1 MNLRPGVAISTGRKF
16 MPEKLSQAFAEALK
30 PINHTFIRYG
40 SPPGFGVRVTPTG
53 ARSWIFDY
61 RPGGGRRAAMRRLTL
76 GKVEALPFAKAR
88 RRAEDLFHR
97 TRLGE
102 DPAAV
107 RDDKR
112 AAPTLEAVA
121 ARFMAEEIR
130 PARKPATARYYD
142 NLLRIHILPTLGN
155 KRAREIAHSDVAK
168 LHRAIGAG
176 GKQITAN
183 RAIELV
189 SSLYGWAGKAG
200 EVSRDMN
207 PARDVSRF
215 REQARTRYLSDD
227 ELARLGAA
235 LELGETAG
243 LPLPV
248 SSSKHARKPENQRAK
263 ISPYA
268 AGAIRLLA
276 LTGCRLGEV
285 LNLKWS
291 EVDLERGLIHLE
303 DSKTG
308 ARPVWLNAAA
318 LAVLAELENI
328 RVGAYVIA
336 GERPDVPRKDLNRP
350 WRQVLK
356 HAGLEG
362 VSLHT
367 LRHTHASVGVGAGI
381 GLPLVGALL
390 GHKVA
395 STTLR
400 YAHVGNIPAR
410 RASETIGAAIAA
422 AMERRPGAPVV
433 PLRGG
438 KRS

>member
-1 MNLRPGVAISTGRKF
+1 MPG
-16 MPEKLSQAFAEALK
+16 KLSQAFAEALK
-30 PINHTFIRYG
+30 PTNHTFIRYG

-53 ARSWIFDY
+53 ARSWVFDY
-61 RPGGGRRAAMRRLTL
+61 RPGGGRRATMRRLTL
-76 GKVEALPFAKAR
+76 GKVEDLPFAKAR
-88 RRAEDLFHR
+88 RRAAELFHK

-102 DPAAV
+102 DPAGV

-121 ARFMAEEIR
+121 ERFMAEEIR

-142 NLLRIHILPTLGN
+142 NLLRIHILPALGSR
-155 KRAREIAHSDVAK
+155 RARELTHSDVAK
-168 LHRAIGAG
+168 LHRAIGAIG
-176 GKQITAN
+176 TQVTAN

-189 SSLYGWAGKAG
+189 SSLYGWAGKAS
-200 EVSRDMN
+200 EVPRDTN

-215 REQARTRYLSDD
+215 REQARTRYLSDH
-227 ELARLGAA
+227 ELARLGAS
-235 LELGETAG
+235 LELGETEG
-243 LPLPV
+243 LPYTAT
-248 SSSKHARKPENQRAK
+248 SKYARKPENQRTK

-291 EVDLERGLIHLE
+291 EVDLQRGLVMLE

-318 LAVLAELENI
+318 LAVLAELEKI
-328 RVGAYVIA
+328 RVSEFVIV

-350 WRQVLK
+350 WRQVVK
-356 HAGLEG
+356 HAELEG

-367 LRHTHASVGVGAGI
+367 LRHTHASIGVGAGI

-390 GHKVA
+390 GHRVA
-395 STTLR
+395 ATTQR
-400 YAHVGNIPAR
+400 YAHIANDPAR
-410 RASETIGAAIAA
+410 RASETIGSVIAA
-422 AMERRPGAPVV
+422 AMERRPGPPVV
-433 PLRGG
+433 PFRGG
-438 KRS
+438 KRP